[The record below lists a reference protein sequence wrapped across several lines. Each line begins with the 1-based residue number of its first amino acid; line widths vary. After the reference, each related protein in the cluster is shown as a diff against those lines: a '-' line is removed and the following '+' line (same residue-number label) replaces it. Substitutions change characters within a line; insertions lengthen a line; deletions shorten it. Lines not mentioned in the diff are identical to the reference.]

1 MNRSIL
7 VIDDDISVQELLNS
21 FLKKNSFEVLISGDW
36 SSAKS
41 SFYKY
46 PIDIVLLDLN
56 LPGKNGIEILKEIK
70 TSFNSEVII
79 FSGRK
84 DIELA
89 VEAIKLGAF
98 DYVEKTDSLEKILK
112 VINNAIK
119 LKTLEEENT
128 LLKNITPSLKYIKGV
143 SEVSENIDKIIKIAA
158 KTDANVLITGEN
170 GTGKQVVAETIHRL
184 SSNKNSPFVDI
195 NCAAIPENLIESEL
209 FGYKKGA
216 FTGAYKDTKGKFDIA
231 DGGTIFLDEITEI
244 PVNLQ
249 AKLLKVIENKK
260 FTPLGSNEEK
270 RLNARIIA
278 ATNKNLEEEIAKGS
292 FRQDLFYR
300 LNVIHI
306 SLPPLRERKE
316 DIPFFLNHFV
326 KEIGKNVTFTQDAID
341 LLIDYDWPGN
351 IRELKNIVERSIIM
365 AESKQINKDDII
377 KYLKTNKRLTLNNY
391 EIIPLKKY
399 LESKEKEYLLYVLSK
414 CKSKKDVSKLLK
426 IERTCLYRKLRKYNI
441 DS

>member
-1 MNRSIL
+1 VNRSIL